1 MYNPYNPYAYLYP
14 GQQMAQQQPFQPQG
28 IMNIP
33 QMQQPT
39 PQAAQAPQT
48 GPDWIQVP
56 EIQQVEQVQ
65 VQPGAKA
72 WVMVQNQP
80 VFALRVADQMGLVN
94 TSYYRFEKIDPS
106 ATTAAAPTNEEY
118 VTRQEFQQ
126 FVESLNNTG
135 RKTAKREAVS
145 E

>member
-14 GQQMAQQQPFQPQG
+14 GQQMAQQQAFQPQG

-39 PQAAQAPQT
+39 PQTAQAPQT
-48 GPDWIQVP
+48 GPDWVKVP

-65 VQPGAKA
+65 VQPGAKS

-80 VFALRVADQMGLVN
+80 VFALRVADQMGLVT
-94 TSYYRFEKIDPS
+94 TSYYRFEKIDP
-106 ATTAAAPTNEEY
+106 AAMTAATSKSEEY

-126 FVESLNNTG
+126 FVESLNNAG
-135 RKTAKREAVS
+135 RKTAKKEAVS

>member
-14 GQQMAQQQPFQPQG
+14 GQQMVQQQPFQPQG

-39 PQAAQAPQT
+39 PQTAQAPQT

-80 VFALRVADQMGLVN
+80 VFALRIADQMGLVN
-94 TSYYRFEKIDPS
+94 TSYYRFEKIDPDS
-106 ATTAAAPTNEEY
+106 MAAVSPANEEY

-135 RKTAKREAVS
+135 RKTTKREAVS

>member
-14 GQQMAQQQPFQPQG
+14 GQQMAQQPPFQPQG

-106 ATTAAAPTNEEY
+106 ATTSAAPTNEEY

>member
-14 GQQMAQQQPFQPQG
+14 GQQMAQQQLFQPQG
-28 IMNIP
+28 MMNIP
-33 QMQQPT
+33 QTQQNAP
-39 PQAAQAPQT
+39 QAPQAPQA

-94 TSYYRFEKIDPS
+94 TSYYRFEKIDP
-106 ATTAAAPTNEEY
+106 AAMTAATSKSEEY

-135 RKTAKREAVS
+135 KKTAKREATS